1 MPYVVRDK
9 NGCVIS
15 VIASPGSSDGGRL
28 NLSDEAIRD
37 FMDDQVSSVDSATK
51 ELQEVLIASDLS
63 FVRVLEDLISALL
76 DKEILMLTDLPEA
89 AQEKI
94 LERKHIRE
102 KISDLSRLI
111 VDEDEDQEM
120 VF

>member
-15 VIASPGSSDGGRL
+15 VLATPGSAEDGRIA
-28 NLSDEAIRD
+28 LSDDEVA
-37 FMDDQVSSVDSATK
+37 DDMGSDSATK
-51 ELQEVLIASDLS
+51 ELQEVLVASDLS
-63 FVRVLEDLISALL
+63 FVRVLEDLISVLL

-94 LERKHIRE
+94 MQRRDIRSHLSAL
-102 KISDLSRLI
+102 SDLI
-111 VDEDEDQEM
+111 EDEADEEGIPL
-120 VF
+120 

>member
-15 VIASPGSSDGGRL
+15 VIATPGSAEDGRL
-28 NLSDEAIRD
+28 KASDDEIED
-37 FMDDQVSSVDSATK
+37 LMEDDSATK
-51 ELQEVLIASDLS
+51 ELQEVLVASDLS
-63 FVRVLEDLISALL
+63 FVRVLEDLISVLL

-94 LERKHIRE
+94 LERKHIRR
-102 KISDLSRLI
+102 KISDLSRL
-111 VDEDEDQEM
+111 VADEEEDQAM

>member
-15 VIASPGSSDGGRL
+15 VLATPGSAEDGRIA
-28 NLSDEAIRD
+28 LSDDEVAD
-37 FMDDQVSSVDSATK
+37 VMGSDSATK
-51 ELQEVLIASDLS
+51 ELQEVLVASDLS
-63 FVRVLEDLISALL
+63 FVRVLEDLISVLL

-94 LERKHIRE
+94 LERKHIRR
-102 KISDLSRLI
+102 KISDLSRLV

-120 VF
+120 VY